1 MDSLNWN
8 LDKIYKSFDS
18 DDFKKDIEQ
27 LKLLSNDMYLSL
39 KENSKNIT
47 ETAEKY
53 ITLSNTFGS
62 LLSRLSEY
70 CLLTLSENSNNS
82 TAAKYLDIVNDI
94 ESDTAKSDALFCHI
108 ISSLTNIDEIINSS
122 EILKSHR
129 FFIKEIYLK
138 ASHSLSEKEETIYS
152 KMQNTGSTQW
162 EKLWENITSSLI
174 CTVETKNGTENL
186 PLSETRNLAYSAHA
200 ETRKNAYFSE
210 LKALE
215 SISSQSAFALNA
227 IKGEVINIS
236 EIRNYSS
243 PLDMTLVD
251 SRMDSAVFNSMLSAV
266 KKCVPYF
273 KNYFRKKSEL
283 LGKASLPFYD
293 MFAPVVNNSKVYTYA
308 EAMDIIL
315 EGFYS
320 FSSDLGDFAQ
330 NAFEN
335 NWIDVLPKKGKTGGA
350 FCSHIHAIGESRIL
364 TNFTGSFSD
373 VVTIA
378 HELGH
383 GFHGEM
389 LKNETYLN
397 SDYPMPIAETA
408 STFCECIIKNALLK
422 TAASKEKLLISE
434 NDLSDSAQIIV
445 DILSRFIFEDTVFKL
460 RKEGSLSSDELCD
473 IMLSAQ
479 KQTYGDGL
487 SLYHPYMWVCKPHY
501 YDAQYNYY
509 NFPYAFGLL
518 LAKGLYRMYINDK
531 SDFIPKYRK
540 LLSLTGKAS
549 IKDTALSVG
558 IDLSD
563 EHFWNMSVEE
573 IKSDIEKFMK
583 IGD

>member
-1 MDSLNWN
+1 MSNLSWN
-8 LDKIYKSFDS
+8 LDTIYKSFDS
-18 DDFKKDIEQ
+18 DKFKNDIEQ
-27 LKLLSNDMYLSL
+27 LKNLGSSMYSSLS
-39 KENSKNIT
+39 ETSKDISETIT
-47 ETAEKY
+47 EY
-53 ITLSNTFGS
+53 INISNAFGS

-70 CLLTLSENSNNS
+70 CLLTLSENSDNS
-82 TAAKYLDIVNDI
+82 TAAKYLDIINNI
-94 ESDTAKSDALFCHI
+94 ESDTAKSEALFSRI
-108 ISSLTNIDEIINSS
+108 ISSLNNIDEIINSS
-122 EILKSHR
+122 DTLKTHR
-129 FFIKEIYLK
+129 FFIKEVYSK

-152 KMQNTGSTQW
+152 KMQNTGSAQW
-162 EKLWENITSSLI
+162 EKLWENITSSLS
-174 CTVETKNGTENL
+174 CMVETKNGIKNL
-186 PLSETRNLAYSAHA
+186 PLSETRNLAYSADA
-200 ETRKNAYFSE
+200 ETRKNAYHAE
-210 LKALE
+210 IKALE
-215 SISSQSAFALNA
+215 SISAQSAFALNA
-227 IKGEVINIS
+227 IKGEVINVS
-236 EIRNYSS
+236 CIRDYIS
-243 PLDMTLVD
+243 PLDMTLID
-251 SRMDSAVFNSMLSAV
+251 SRMDKDIFNSMLSAV

-273 KNYFRKKSEL
+273 KKYFDKKANL
-283 LGKASLPFYD
+283 LGTDSLAFYD
-293 MFAPVVNNSKVYTYA
+293 MFAPVGNTDKTYTYA
-308 EAMDIIL
+308 EAKEIIL
-315 EGFYS
+315 KSFYS
-320 FSSDLGDFAQ
+320 FSTDLGDFAKK
-330 NAFEN
+330 AFEN

-408 STFCECIIKNALLK
+408 STFCECIVKNSLLK
-422 TAASKEKLLISE
+422 TASDDEKLLIAES
-434 NDLSDSAQIIV
+434 DLSDSAQIIV
-445 DILSRFIFEDTVFKL
+445 DILSRFIFEDTVFNL
-460 RKEGSLSSDELCD
+460 RKEGTLSSAELCD

-487 SLYHPYMWVCKPHY
+487 NLYHPYMWVCKPHY

-531 SDFIPKYRK
+531 SDFIPKYKK
-540 LLSLTGKAS
+540 LLNLTGKAS

-558 IDLSD
+558 IDLSY
-563 EHFWNMSVEE
+563 ESFWNMSVEE
-573 IKSDIEKFMK
+573 IKSDIERFIK